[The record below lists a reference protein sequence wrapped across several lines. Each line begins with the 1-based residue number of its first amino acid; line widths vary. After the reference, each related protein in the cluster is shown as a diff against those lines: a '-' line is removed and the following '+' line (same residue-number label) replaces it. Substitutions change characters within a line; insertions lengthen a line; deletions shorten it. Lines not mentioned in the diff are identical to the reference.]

1 MPREGRAQLVYRP
14 GPVPVFEFDATLDSL
29 AHGVLGFGAAA
40 AALHGTRDSLVWFT
54 RSRVGEGG
62 AFLAGGRFA
71 RSRQVT
77 AVSVD
82 SLALQLPGDVWVL
95 ERPTALTVTD
105 STARVSGLSLQ
116 SVYGAGKLTFAGDL
130 PTHGRADAH
139 LQLESF
145 PLVGV
150 YALLERDTAGVGGVI
165 TAAAGGNVIEW
176 YDFYI
181 FGSLATVISPLFYP
195 QGNNTLALI
204 AYLSTFAV
212 GFVVRPFGALF
223 FGRIGDLVGRKY
235 AFLVTLLIMG
245 GATALIGFLPT
256 YATIGIAA
264 PIVLLLIRI
273 LQGLALGGEYG
284 GAAVYVAEHVPDE
297 RRGFYTSFIQIT
309 ATLGLF
315 ISLAVIL
322 IIQNRMSRAAFVS
335 WGWRLPFIVS
345 IFLVAV
351 SLYVRLRMKESPIF
365 RHLKSTGMTSA
376 QPLKDAFAKA
386 ENLKRVLVSLF
397 GATAGQGVVWY
408 TGQFY
413 ALFYLQTILKVN
425 TTSASYVVAA
435 ALLMGMP
442 FFVFFGALSDRM
454 GRKKIMMLGCLL
466 AAISYLPIYKAMQAV
481 SGSNVVTAIS
491 QRNPVTGAISL
502 TPQTSINGAL
512 EPAKEVLSYSGFGNL
527 MTNPVTWKLILLV
540 FIQVIF
546 VTMVYGPIA
555 AYLVE
560 AFPAKIRYTSLS
572 LPYHIGNGVFGG
584 LLPLIGLSIVA
595 QTGNIYAGLYY
606 PIIVAVIT
614 VIVGSLLLRETRHML
629 IWDEVEK

>member
-1 MPREGRAQLVYRP
+1 VTKDYKIWQVI
-14 GPVPVFEFDATLDSL
+14 
-29 AHGVLGFGAAA
+29 GASSV
-40 AALHGTRDSLVWFT
+40 GTM
-54 RSRVGEGG
+54 
-62 AFLAGGRFA
+62 
-71 RSRQVT
+71 
-77 AVSVD
+77 
-82 SLALQLPGDVWVL
+82 
-95 ERPTALTVTD
+95 
-105 STARVSGLSLQ
+105 
-116 SVYGAGKLTFAGDL
+116 
-130 PTHGRADAH
+130 
-139 LQLESF
+139 
-145 PLVGV
+145 
-150 YALLERDTAGVGGVI
+150 
-165 TAAAGGNVIEW
+165 IEW

-181 FGSLATVISPLFYP
+181 FGSLATVIAPLFYP

-256 YATIGIAA
+256 YATIGVAA
-264 PIVLLLIRI
+264 PIILLLIRI

-284 GAAVYVAEHVPDE
+284 GAAVYVAEHVPDA

-315 ISLAVIL
+315 VSLAVIL
-322 IIQNRMSRAAFVS
+322 IIQNTMSRETFTS

-345 IFLVAV
+345 IFLVAI
-351 SLYVRLRMKESPIF
+351 SLYIRLRMKESPIF

-376 QPLKDAFAKA
+376 QPLKEAFTKWK
-386 ENLKRVLVSLF
+386 NLKRVLISLF

-413 ALFYLQTILKVN
+413 ALFYLQTVLKVN
-425 TTSASYVVAA
+425 TTSANYIVAI

-442 FFVFFGALSDRM
+442 FFVFFGALSDRF
-454 GRKKIMMLGCLL
+454 GRKKIMMFGCLV
-466 AAISYLPIYKAMQAV
+466 AAISYLPIYRAMQAV
-481 SGSNVVTAIS
+481 AGSNIVTAIS
-491 QRNPVTGAISL
+491 QRNPITGAISL
-502 TPQTSINGAL
+502 TPQTSVNGAL
-512 EPAKEVLSYSGFGNL
+512 QPAKEVLTYVDFAHLVS
-527 MTNPVTWKLILLV
+527 NPVAWKLILLV

-560 AFPAKIRYTSLS
+560 AFPARIRYTSLS

-584 LLPLIGLSIVA
+584 LLPLIGLAVIA

-606 PIIVAVIT
+606 PIVVAGLT
-614 VIVGSLLLRETRHML
+614 FIVGSLLLRETRHVL
-629 IWDEVEK
+629 IWEELKD